1 MTSGTG
7 TCQKPV
13 SRSKN
18 RKSPIGPKNQN
29 PSDYHRKRIYQPVTF
44 FSIQRFHFFASEGRI
59 FEIGKKYF
67 FPGWCEQKVNRE
79 VPMACYSG
87 ILKHVCAKCLASVA

>member
-44 FSIQRFHFFASEGRI
+44 FSIQRFHFFASDGRI

-67 FPGWCEQKVNRE
+67 FPDGVNKSNSRGAHGLLFCDFE
-79 VPMACYSG
+79 T
-87 ILKHVCAKCLASVA
+87 CLL